1 MNITYTV
8 RFRGVPEKY
17 ASALETMIQDDIGTY
32 TARMSMESA
41 TVNILTETVVKPEKV
56 EANAKSR
63 QRKS

>member
-41 TVNILTETVVKPEKV
+41 TVNIVKPEKV